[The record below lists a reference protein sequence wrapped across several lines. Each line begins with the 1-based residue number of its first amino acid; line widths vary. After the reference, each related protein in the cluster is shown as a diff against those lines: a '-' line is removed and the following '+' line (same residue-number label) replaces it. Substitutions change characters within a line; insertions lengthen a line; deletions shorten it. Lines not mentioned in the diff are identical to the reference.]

1 MGRWDELDDCGF
13 APIVYACSIV
23 THARGHPELD
33 AKTKFDKVLERA
45 TALCDLHERLETHGV
60 PGADEVANLSLDDLL
75 RSALML
81 GVSGMDAYYRDKFV
95 ERLVPYTKKYGP
107 QKVLESALE
116 KAGVTMTDILP
127 LLGNPRPHRTLRNRI
142 ADWLARKP
150 MHDLDKIDTLFQG
163 FGLPNLTENAAK
175 KDGAKTI
182 NNLVKIAV
190 QRRHDIAHYG
200 DYHTGKNVLKNIKRK
215 WTRQQLNRIQRL
227 VNESEAIIT
236 SATS

>member
-1 MGRWDELDDCGF
+1 MWDELDDCGL
-13 APIVYACSIV
+13 APRIYACSIV

-60 PGADEVANLSLDDLL
+60 PGDDDVANLSLDDLL

-95 ERLVPYTKKYGP
+95 ERLVPYTKKHGTK
-107 QKVLESALE
+107 KVLENALE
-116 KAGVTMTDILP
+116 KAGVTMADILP
-127 LLGNPRPHRTLRNRI
+127 LLGNARPHRTLRNRI

-150 MHDLDKIDTLFQG
+150 MHDLDQIDTLFQG
-163 FGLPNLTENAAK
+163 FGLEKLTENAAK

-182 NNLVKIAV
+182 NTLVKKAV

-200 DYHTGKNVLKNIKRK
+200 DYHAGKNSLKSMKRK